1 MPCLRYQIGNCI
13 QKGDC
18 CPFSADAFESK
29 FQETLE
35 RGLLRLSAE
44 NLIESS
50 EINAWMEEYDFGGK
64 KLREIVTDDG
74 NREVLEELIRR
85 LTELKNIRRSRNGH
99 ENEKRTADKWNV
111 AADYLLDS

>member
-1 MPCLRYQIGNCI
+1 MYPCHVYAIKLEIAFRR
-13 QKGDC
+13 GDC

-50 EINAWMEEYDFGGK
+50 EMHGWKNTISAAKSCE
-64 KLREIVTDDG
+64 
-74 NREVLEELIRR
+74 R
-85 LTELKNIRRSRNGH
+85 LWRTTGIGRS
-99 ENEKRTADKWNV
+99 
-111 AADYLLDS
+111 

>member
-1 MPCLRYQIGNCI
+1 MYPCHVYAIKLETAFRR
-13 QKGDC
+13 GDN

-64 KLREIVTDDG
+64 KLREIVADDG

-85 LTELKNIRRSRNGH
+85 LTELKKHH
-99 ENEKRTADKWNV
+99 EE
-111 AADYLLDS
+111 

>member
-1 MPCLRYQIGNCI
+1 MYPCHVYAIKLETAFRR
-13 QKGDC
+13 GDN

-50 EINAWMEEYDFGGK
+50 EINAWMAKSCER
-64 KLREIVTDDG
+64 LWRTTEIG
-74 NREVLEELIRR
+74 RCW
-85 LTELKNIRRSRNGH
+85 RN
-99 ENEKRTADKWNV
+99 
-111 AADYLLDS
+111 

>member
-1 MPCLRYQIGNCI
+1 MKGGSLCTHAMFTLSNWKLHSEG
-13 QKGDC
+13 GDC

-44 NLIESS
+44 HLIESS

-64 KLREIVTDDG
+64 KLREIVADDG

-85 LTELKNIRRSRNGH
+85 LTELKKH
-99 ENEKRTADKWNV
+99 QEE
-111 AADYLLDS
+111 

>member
-1 MPCLRYQIGNCI
+1 M
-13 QKGDC
+13 KGGSLC
-18 CPFSADAFESK
+18 THAMFTLSNWKLHSEGGIIVRLVQTHLK
-29 FQETLE
+29 ETLE

-64 KLREIVTDDG
+64 KLREIVADDG

-85 LTELKNIRRSRNGH
+85 LTELKKH
-99 ENEKRTADKWNV
+99 QEE
-111 AADYLLDS
+111 

>member
-1 MPCLRYQIGNCI
+1 MYPCHVYAIKLETAFRR
-13 QKGDC
+13 GDN

-50 EINAWMEEYDFGGK
+50 EINAWVDGRIRFRRQKAARDCGG
-64 KLREIVTDDG
+64 
-74 NREVLEELIRR
+74 RR
-85 LTELKNIRRSRNGH
+85 K
-99 ENEKRTADKWNV
+99 
-111 AADYLLDS
+111 

>member
-1 MPCLRYQIGNCI
+1 MFTLSNWKLHSEGGIIVRLVQTHL
-13 QKGDC
+13 K
-18 CPFSADAFESK
+18 
-29 FQETLE
+29 ETLE

-64 KLREIVTDDG
+64 KLREIVADDG

-85 LTELKNIRRSRNGH
+85 LTELKKH
-99 ENEKRTADKWNV
+99 QEE
-111 AADYLLDS
+111 